1 MRQWWRAQGPPG
13 YQGELKIEESL
24 YIPVKPSQ
32 SLVVADYVELY
43 DYEVE
48 AFKLIHYDGLTT
60 DEASVKMGLSK
71 ATFWRILEQARFKIA
86 RALVENK
93 PIRIVVSQ
101 RLSPQNPL
109 S

>member
-1 MRQWWRAQGPPG
+1 M
-13 YQGELKIEESL
+13 
-24 YIPVKPSQ
+24 
-32 SLVVADYVELY
+32 ELY

-48 AFKLIHYDGLTT
+48 AFKLVHYDGLTT

-93 PIRIVVSQ
+93 PIKIVVSQ
-101 RLSPQNPL
+101 R
-109 S
+109 